1 MDAVAWMLILAYPGL
16 IVALIVWGVYFAQPL
31 NSAEAGTEQQGPS
44 LEPLSG
50 KAGTEQ
56 KRPNLE
62 WLQWIC
68 VLTLPVGFRLL
79 SRRRFHP
86 NSDQSVTYSYGTI
99 MMAMGCI
106 GYMAALFVF
115 SEWKG
120 LEKVS
125 WWLVCLGY
133 FVGFV
138 LATMVAHED
147 EQRGGLSSRMSHTTT
162 RHHETDEHRGWTCL
176 DVASWLMM
184 LIGSSF
190 FAEYYVW
197 RGNQARDAP
206 TLPAEEMEQQ
216 LMDQQRWNMWLLLWV
231 GFVMATVGLR
241 TAARRRIRRNAKA
254 SEIDETG
261 MAAMICGVFVYFVA
275 LFFSLFTAKVFW
287 WLIVSV
293 GDLVFGFGYL
303 QGIILAP
310 MEALTPDDD
319 KKKRLRDTDEHD
331 DDNDNDDDD
340 DNDEDDVDD
349 DVTSSRHYG
358 VHTQAWK
365 LQKRG
370 QRHLPRSWTFLFR
383 RHRQHT
389 TSSSLLK
396 T

>member
-197 RGNQARDAP
+197 RGNQARDVP

-216 LMDQQRWNMWLLLWV
+216 LMDQQRWNMRLLWWI

-241 TAARRRIRRNAKA
+241 LAARRRIRRNAKA

-287 WLIVSV
+287 WLIISV

-303 QGIILAP
+303 QGVIIAP
-310 MEALTPDDD
+310 MEALASDVDN
-319 KKKRLRDTDEHD
+319 KKKRSDAKEYD
-331 DDNDNDDDD
+331 DYDNDENDDGDDDD
-340 DNDEDDVDD
+340 DVM
-349 DVTSSRHYG
+349 TSCRHYG
-358 VHTQAWK
+358 VHTKTWK
-365 LQKRG
+365 QQKRG